1 MITTDQIL
9 DCFDYWLVVD
19 ADQNIVAECKNQ
31 SDYVLKPGETF
42 IKSAVAENLMLGFAM
57 LAQLLAVT
65 FNDLQAQIDALKQT
79 P

>member
-42 IKSAVAENLMLGFAM
+42 IKSAVA
-57 LAQLLAVT
+57 
-65 FNDLQAQIDALKQT
+65 
-79 P
+79 